1 MAQKCRFPQVAVAP
15 NKSLLMNMRTRSG
28 VRQFS
33 WSLDGKGEQWCGKHR
48 PFWSHFWHQS
58 KTDHFT
64 ETGSGQT
71 YRSRKSY

>member
-33 WSLDGKGEQWCGKHR
+33 WSLDGKGEQWCGKRR
-48 PFWSHFWHQS
+48 PFWSHF
-58 KTDHFT
+58 
-64 ETGSGQT
+64 
-71 YRSRKSY
+71 